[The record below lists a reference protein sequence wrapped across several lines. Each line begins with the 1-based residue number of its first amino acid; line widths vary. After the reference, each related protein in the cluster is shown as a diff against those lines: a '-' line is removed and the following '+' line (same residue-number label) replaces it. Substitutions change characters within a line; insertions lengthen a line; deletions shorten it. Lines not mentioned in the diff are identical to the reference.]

1 MIQDVKQ
8 DSGGKPSTVGI
19 DPWVPIAL
27 VVMTAFVVVTSIL
40 IVRHLRKKART
51 NTASAPARLAFVK
64 EFARL
69 HKSENVGLISY
80 SRFVSV
86 HKIIWKTLAEGSLWI

>member
-1 MIQDVKQ
+1 MGSNCSYTV
-8 DSGGKPSTVGI
+8 DSACCCYI
-19 DPWVPIAL
+19 NL
-27 VVMTAFVVVTSIL
+27 NRQAFE
-40 IVRHLRKKART
+40 KEKART

-86 HKIIWKTLAEGSLWI
+86 HKIIWKTLAEGSLWIQCLLWFSSSFS